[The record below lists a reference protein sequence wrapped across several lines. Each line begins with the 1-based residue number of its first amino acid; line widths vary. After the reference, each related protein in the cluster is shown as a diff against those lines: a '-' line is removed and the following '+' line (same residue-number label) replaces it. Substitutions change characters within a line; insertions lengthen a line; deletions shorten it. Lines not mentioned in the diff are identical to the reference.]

1 MPKQPAP
8 LRILNGASSPRPRNP
23 FEYGRELAPGELADR
38 TDEVEQA
45 RSAMLEGRKLFIIGP
60 RRYGKTSILRAA
72 ELGAIAAGAIVFRYD
87 VSAFPS
93 VDSLT
98 ARLAADAAL
107 AFAGSTDRVVRVVKD
122 LFGALRPT
130 VSIDV
135 DSGAPTIS
143 FGGDRASER
152 SKPIPLLTDVLD
164 GIERAASKHNGSVA
178 VVLDEFQELLGS
190 GGVKAGV
197 KAGMKVE
204 EQIRATVQ
212 RHRHVGYVFAGSKTR
227 LLIEMTTTHGRPFF
241 NLGDRRFLGPVPRPD
256 FIALLS
262 KGFADGDIVVLEG
275 ALDEIL
281 SRAEDVPYTVQLLAR
296 ACWDTCRA
304 GAAAG
309 EQPLVLTPALVASV
323 HERVAR
329 EQDPNF
335 STAWEKLTLPQRAAL
350 RALIY
355 TGGIGLASAEVS
367 RRYHIS
373 VSTMQTSLG
382 ALKDQEILRDELS
395 GGVTHLR
402 FEDPLFSA
410 WIRFF
415 IQP

>member
-8 LRILNGASSPRPRNP
+8 LSILNGASSSRPRNP

-38 TDEVEQA
+38 ADEVEQA
-45 RSAMLEGRKLFIIGP
+45 RAAMLEGRKLFIIGP

-72 ELGAIAAGAIVFRYD
+72 ELGAIAAGAVVFRYD
-87 VSAFPS
+87 VSAYPS
-93 VDSLT
+93 LDSLT

-107 AFAGSTDRVVRVVKD
+107 AFAGSADRVIRVVKD
-122 LFGALRPT
+122 IFGALKPT

-135 DSGAPTIS
+135 DSGAPTIT
-143 FGGDRASER
+143 FGGDREAAR
-152 SKPIPLLTDVLD
+152 SKPIPLLTEVLD
-164 GIERAASKHNGSVA
+164 GIERAASKHNRSVA
-178 VVLDEFQELLGS
+178 VVLDEFQELLAS
-190 GGVKAGV
+190 GGAKAGL
-197 KAGMKVE
+197 KAE

-227 LLIEMTTTHGRPFF
+227 LLTEMTTTHGRPFF

-262 KGFADGDIVVLEG
+262 NGFADGDIVVAED

-281 SRAEDVPYTVQLLAR
+281 NRAEDVPYTVQLLAR

-309 EQPLVLTPALVASV
+309 EQPLVLTPALVAGV

-335 STAWEKLTLPQRAAL
+335 SAAWEKLTLPQRAAL

-355 TGGIGLASAEVS
+355 TGGVGLASAEVS
-367 RRYHIS
+367 RRYHTS

-382 ALKDQEILRDELS
+382 ALKNQEILRDELS
-395 GGVTHLR
+395 SGVTRIR

-410 WIRFF
+410 WIRLF
-415 IQP
+415 IQS